1 MGGNAIPNARR
12 MWAEDYEILSNTILT
27 LIKARFPNLQVTRLV
42 SYEAKLDFG
51 NLSLV
56 VTKQD
61 PETMK
66 QVRKFL
72 LFELNTGATLTVG
85 EHIAIEYRG
94 AQVDFDFVSEEQAP
108 MFLAYHA
115 YNGMGGIIGKVARS
129 LGLVLRP
136 NELVYRL
143 KDGFRLVEDVVI
155 ADNWSDTLTKLGF
168 DAARWNQGF
177 RTPDDIFAYV
187 ISSPHFQFEFVMDEL
202 AESVQFRSTLAQDF
216 LEFLRTAPMAPD
228 QTEHSKAPE
237 AVLQRLFT
245 AIPGFES
252 LYLDAVKR
260 GHDAQIRSQAVRAV
274 YNGSLVSQWSGRR
287 GYDLGVLLKRIE
299 EGFGSKGALEDW
311 VLASNPDT
319 IRQKVLETAA
329 MPA

>member
-1 MGGNAIPNARR
+1 MGGTAIPNARR
-12 MWAEDYEILSNTILT
+12 MWAEDYEVLSHTILS
-27 LIKARFPNLQVTRLV
+27 LINARFPGLDVTRLV
-42 SYEAKLDFG
+42 SYEAKSDFG

-72 LFELNTGATLTVG
+72 LFELDTGETLTTG

-94 AQVDFDFVSEEQAP
+94 AQVDFDFVSEEDAA
-108 MFLAYHA
+108 MFIAYHA
-115 YNGMGGIIGKVARS
+115 YNGLGGIIGKVARS

-136 NELVYRL
+136 TELVYRL
-143 KDGFRLVEDVVI
+143 KDGFRLIEDVVV
-155 ADNWSDTLTKLGF
+155 ADTWSDTLTKLGY
-168 DAARWNQGF
+168 DASRWQQGF
-177 RTPDDIFAYV
+177 KTPEDIFAYV
-187 ISSPHFQFEFVMDEL
+187 VSSPFFKFEFVMDEL
-202 AESVQFRSTLAQDF
+202 MEDAKYRSTLAQ
-216 LEFLRTAPMAPD
+216 EFVEYLRTAPMAPN
-228 QTEHSKAPE
+228 QPEHSKAPE

-252 LYLDAVKR
+252 LYLAAVER
-260 GHDAQIRSQAVRAV
+260 GQQAQARSQAVRAL
-274 YNGSLVSQWSGRR
+274 YNGSLVSEWTGRR
-287 GYDLGVLLKRIE
+287 GYELGVLLRRVE

-311 VLASNPDT
+311 VLASDADT
-319 IRQKVLETAA
+319 VRQKVLDTAA